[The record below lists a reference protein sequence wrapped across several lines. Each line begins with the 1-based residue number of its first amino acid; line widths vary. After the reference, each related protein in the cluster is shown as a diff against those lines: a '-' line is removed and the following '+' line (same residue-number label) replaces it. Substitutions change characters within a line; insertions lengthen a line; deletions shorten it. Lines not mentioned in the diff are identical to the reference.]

1 MSVNFSASMMC
12 ANYACL
18 EKEIEA
24 LEAGGIDSFHID
36 IMDGI
41 FVNNFGMGIHDLRYI
56 RSATKK
62 PVDVHLMIKE
72 PIRFLDVFAEIGVDT
87 LYIHPESQYHTST
100 TVEEILNRGMNP
112 AIAINPGTSAENI
125 LELLNI
131 VKRVLVMTV
140 NPGHAGRLFQPYVGN
155 KITKLLRLQKDYDF
169 EIYWD
174 GNCTVDKVETY
185 APMGVTGF
193 VLGTASL
200 FNKNRPYAEIIKEL
214 RGKTI

>member
-1 MSVNFSASMMC
+1 MSVKLSASMMC
-12 ANYACL
+12 ADYACL
-18 EKEIEA
+18 EKEIRA
-24 LEAGGIDSFHID
+24 LENGGIDSFHID

-56 RSATKK
+56 RSATDK

-100 TVEEILNRGMNP
+100 TVEEIIKRGMSP
-112 AIAINPGTSAENI
+112 AIAVNPGTSAENI

-131 VKRVLVMTV
+131 VKRVLIMTV
-140 NPGHAGRLFQPYVGN
+140 NPGHAGQLFQPYVGKKIAKLN
-155 KITKLLRLQKDYDF
+155 KMQKEYDF
-169 EIYWD
+169 EIFWD

-185 APMGVTGF
+185 APMGVSGF
-193 VLGTASL
+193 ILGTASL
-200 FNKNRPYAEIIKEL
+200 FKKDRPYADIIAEL
-214 RGKTI
+214 REKAL

>member
-1 MSVNFSASMMC
+1 
-12 ANYACL
+12 
-18 EKEIEA
+18 
-24 LEAGGIDSFHID
+24 
-36 IMDGI
+36 
-41 FVNNFGMGIHDLRYI
+41 MGIHDLKYI

-72 PIRFLDVFAEIGVDT
+72 PIRFLDDFAEIGVDT

-100 TVEEILNRGMNP
+100 TVEEILKRNMNP
-112 AIAINPGTSAENI
+112 AIAVNPGTSAESI

-131 VKRVLVMTV
+131 VNRVLIMTV
-140 NPGHAGRLFQPYVGN
+140 NPGHAGQLFQPYVGKKIAKLN
-155 KITKLLRLQKDYDF
+155 KLQKDYDF
-169 EIYWD
+169 EIFWD

-200 FNKNRPYAEIIKEL
+200 FRKNRPYGDIITEL
-214 RGKTI
+214 REKAL

>member
-1 MSVNFSASMMC
+1 MMC
-12 ANYACL
+12 ADYACL
-18 EKEIEA
+18 EKEIRA
-24 LEAGGIDSFHID
+24 LENGGIDSFHID

-56 RSATKK
+56 RSATDK

-100 TVEEILNRGMNP
+100 TVEEIIKRGMSP
-112 AIAINPGTSAENI
+112 AIAVNPGTSAENI

-131 VKRVLVMTV
+131 VKRVLIMTV
-140 NPGHAGRLFQPYVGN
+140 NPGHAGQLFQPYVGKKIAKLN
-155 KITKLLRLQKDYDF
+155 KMQKEYDF
-169 EIYWD
+169 EIFWD

-185 APMGVTGF
+185 APMGVSGF
-193 VLGTASL
+193 ILGTASL
-200 FNKNRPYAEIIKEL
+200 FKKDRPYADIIAEL
-214 RGKTI
+214 REKAL